1 VSSIKELISLKWRA
15 QRLRC
20 EVCGRKIYGKP
31 VKALIEGA
39 KLTVCSECSKHG
51 TIIWEEETKET
62 KQTATLKPKPKVTQ
76 APTLKA
82 QTTGRAQTVLGGTLE
97 LVDDFDVRVRQA
109 REKLGLTHEE
119 LGKRI
124 NEKVSVLKKIEKRK
138 IKPDDKLAAKLEHAL
153 RIKLLVP
160 TSEEKVPV
168 ATSKPS
174 SRGLTIGD
182 IIQFDR
188 DKSGA
193 EEKN

>member
-1 VSSIKELISLKWRA
+1 
-15 QRLRC
+15 LRC
-20 EVCGRKIYGKP
+20 EVCGRKIHGKP

-51 TIIWEEETKET
+51 MIIWEEETK
-62 KQTATLKPKPKVTQ
+62 QTATIKPKPKVTQ

-82 QTTGRAQTVLGGTLE
+82 QTTGKAQTVLGGTLE
-97 LVDDFDVRVRQA
+97 LVDDYDVRVRQA

-124 NEKVSVLKKIEKRK
+124 NEKVSVLKKIETRK

-160 TSEEKVPV
+160 TSEEKVPAV
-168 ATSKPS
+168 TSKPS

-182 IIQFDR
+182 IIQFDK